1 MELYQDKIRD
11 FLKYFPKELLA
22 SKNKTGG
29 YEVTPR
35 FQALRDC
42 DYIRYNSD
50 ERISIIAV
58 DIDHHQDG
66 GVWMDHDMPQP
77 TWVIYTDRGVQ
88 FMWVLEKPILA
99 NIRKHREYA
108 KDVLRKIVYTLDAD
122 KSAMSYTRVFRNPL
136 RHRTH
141 FSNSRVSLKDFDMLK
156 SPPVEWLDSVS
167 PEKAYKNLFNDKIA
181 DTVEFERMKQGDG
194 RNVALFD
201 RLRYW
206 AYAEAKA
213 GTYEEFNLAE
223 RAFKLNQKFAEP
235 MDYKEVDRI
244 ITSIDWFIE
253 NKYNQ
258 GGYMAKTTP
267 EERSK
272 IASANGKKG
281 GKVRGKLQTIEAR
294 GRILAALNRLEMFEM
309 KITISGVARM
319 AKSDKRTVSSYLKE
333 LGYTNKG
340 GSVGWKK

>member
-1 MELYQDKIRD
+1 MELYQDKVRN
-11 FLKYFPKELLA
+11 FLKHFPKELLA

-35 FQALRDC
+35 YQALRDY
-42 DYIRYNSD
+42 DYIRYNR
-50 ERISIIAV
+50 EGYWNIIAV

-66 GVWMDHDMPQP
+66 GVWIDHDMPQP
-77 TWVIYTDRGVQ
+77 TWIIYTDRGVQ

-99 NIRKHREYA
+99 EIRKYREYA
-108 KDVLRKIVYTLDAD
+108 KDVLKKIVYALDAD

-156 SPPVEWLDSVS
+156 SPPREWLDSVN
-167 PEKAYKNLFNDKIA
+167 PEKAYKNLFNNKIA

-223 RAFKLNQKFAEP
+223 RGFKLNQKFAEP

-244 ITSIDWFIE
+244 IASIDWFIE

-267 EERSK
+267 EERKK
-272 IASANGKKG
+272 IASKNGAKG
-281 GKVRGKLQTIEAR
+281 GAVTAKVRKAEARARILSELNRIEA
-294 GRILAALNRLEMFEM
+294 FEM
-309 KITISGVARM
+309 KVTISRLAKE
-319 AKSDKRTVSSYLKE
+319 AKSDKRTVSEYLKE
-333 LGYTNKG
+333 LGYSDKG
-340 GSVGWKK
+340 GSIGWKK

>member
-1 MELYQDKIRD
+1 MQLYQKKIRQ
-11 FLKYFPKELLA
+11 FLKHFPKELLA
-22 SKNKTGG
+22 SNYKSGG

-35 FQALRDC
+35 YQALKDY
-42 DYIRYNSD
+42 DYIRYNSE
-50 ERISIIAV
+50 ERYSIIAV

-66 GVWMDHDMPQP
+66 GVWLDYNMPQP
-77 TWVIYTDRGVQ
+77 TWIIYTDRGVQ

-99 NIRKHREYA
+99 KIKKHKEYA
-108 KDVLRKIVYTLDAD
+108 KDVLNKIVYTLDAD
-122 KSAMSYTRVFRNPL
+122 KSAISYTRVFRNPI

-156 SPPVEWLDSVS
+156 SPPREWLYSVN
-167 PEKAYKNLFNDKIA
+167 PGKEYKNLFNNKI
-181 DTVEFERMKQGDG
+181 DNTVEFEHMKQGDG

-223 RAFKLNQKFAEP
+223 RGFKLNQKFAEP

-244 ITSIDWFIE
+244 IVSINFFIE
-253 NKYNQ
+253 NKYNK

-267 EERSK
+267 EERK
-272 IASANGKKG
+272 EIARRNGKKG
-281 GKVRGKLQTIEAR
+281 GAVTAKVRKAEAR
-294 GRILAALNRLEMFEM
+294 ARILAELNRLEAFEV
-309 KITISGVARM
+309 KVTISRLAKE
-319 AKSDKRTVSSYLKE
+319 AKSDKRTVSEYLKE
-333 LGYTNKG
+333 LGYSDKG
-340 GSVGWKK
+340 GSIGWKR